1 MTRSTNC
8 YATITAL
15 LAATSTQA
23 SPCAPSIARV
33 QAQIDAA
40 IERQA
45 GTDGWK
51 SESLDALRG
60 YQPTPR
66 SLAATEGSHR
76 RGFEQA
82 LDALAQARAA
92 SDAGDSAGCHRALT
106 NARAALRP

>member
-1 MTRSTNC
+1 
-8 YATITAL
+8 
-15 LAATSTQA
+15 
-23 SPCAPSIARV
+23 
-33 QAQIDAA
+33 
-40 IERQA
+40 